1 MRYISKISQIY
12 KIKTLME
19 LLSPSWFIESPIDF
33 EHKQY
38 VLFGYLQ
45 KVDLSFAEKQ
55 LSPWLLHTEKVVT
68 EMRGSWKKL
77 EEAELLLAKRNL
89 LFINGALLFQ
99 NATPKIE
106 EIETVKEILD
116 FSIPLLVQRVHLGR
130 VLHKK
135 TRSLL
140 F

>member
-1 MRYISKISQIY
+1 
-12 KIKTLME
+12 ME
-19 LLSPSWFIESPIDF
+19 LLTLSWFIDPPIDF

-45 KVDLSFAEKQ
+45 KVDHSFAEKK
-55 LSPWLLHTEKVVT
+55 LSPYLLHTERVVT
-68 EMRGSWKKL
+68 EMRSSWKKL
-77 EEAELLLAKRNL
+77 EEAELLLAKRNM

-130 VLHKK
+130 TLHKK